1 MNTKLYLST
10 ALLLLAQWS
19 NAQKK
24 VGIGTESPKQTL
36 DVEGTMRIKE
46 LGPAKKNDIL
56 AWDEATQQV
65 VITPTSNDKYPFYYV
80 NIFIPVAIPN
90 SSNVPQGVN
99 VQNLPIRINPNKYDI
114 TVVSANLINT
124 RGKGKSVS
132 NSREYYHSNSK
143 SDYSVNF
150 PIVGGNINNN
160 QVSLFPIIARNNPN
174 DLNIYTGISGRVL
187 VDTDKDNA
195 TDESKLLLPD
205 GTYLLNMP
213 NPSIKLE
220 GAKNIKSTP
229 GHFEDTE
236 WGPRFVPGK
245 EIWDGTYKNY
255 YNLSITFPNVTE
267 RFGRGFMPWV
277 EGATGYTGQQE
288 DRNSRY
294 AWVVTIFVM
303 DKKWIKD

>member
-10 ALLLLAQWS
+10 ALLLLAQWG

-56 AWDEATQQV
+56 AWDKATQQV

-80 NIFIPVAIPN
+80 NLFIPVAIPN
-90 SSNVPQGVN
+90 RSNVLNLDN

-114 TVVSANLINT
+114 TIISANLINT
-124 RGKGKSVS
+124 RGKGTSISSSKG
-132 NSREYYHSNSK
+132 YYHSKSK

-150 PIVGGNINNN
+150 PIIGGNINNN
-160 QVSLFPIIARNNPN
+160 STNLFPIIVRNNPN
-174 DLNIYTGISGRVL
+174 DLSIYTGISGRVL

-195 TDESKLLLPD
+195 TNEGKLLLPD

-213 NPSIKLE
+213 SPSIKLE
-220 GAKNIKSTP
+220 GAKNVRVTP
-229 GHFEDTE
+229 GHYEDTDY
-236 WGPRFVPGK
+236 GLTYVPGK

-277 EGATGYTGQQE
+277 ESATNYEGQQE

>member
-80 NIFIPVAIPN
+80 NLFIPVAIPN
-90 SSNVPQGVN
+90 RSNVPQGVN

-124 RGKGKSVS
+124 RGKGKSIS
-132 NSREYYHSNSK
+132 SSKEYYHSNSK

-150 PIVGGNINNN
+150 PIIGGNINNN
-160 QVSLFPIIARNNPN
+160 RTSLFPIIVRNNPN
-174 DLNIYTGISGRVL
+174 DLSIYTGISGRVL

-205 GTYLLNMP
+205 GTYLLNIQ
-213 NPSIKLE
+213 NPSISL
-220 GAKNIKSTP
+220 GRYPNT
-229 GHFEDTE
+229 
-236 WGPRFVPGK
+236 
-245 EIWDGTYKNY
+245 NY
-255 YNLSITFPNVTE
+255 YLLSLSFPNVTE

-277 EGATGYTGQQE
+277 ESATNYEGQQE

>member
-36 DVEGTMRIKE
+36 DVEGTMRITE

-80 NIFIPVAIPN
+80 NVFIPVAIPN

-99 VQNLPIRINPNKYDI
+99 VQNLPIRINPNKYDA

-124 RGKGKSVS
+124 KGKGKSIS
-132 NSREYYHSNSK
+132 SSKEYYHSNSK

-160 QVSLFPIIARNNPN
+160 RTSLFPIISRNNPN
-174 DLNIYTGISGRVL
+174 DKNIYTGISGRVL
-187 VDTDKDNA
+187 VDTDKDNS
-195 TDESKLLLPD
+195 TDNNKLLLPD
-205 GTYLLNMP
+205 GTYLLNIQ
-213 NPSIKLE
+213 NPSISLNKYP
-220 GAKNIKSTP
+220 NT
-229 GHFEDTE
+229 
-236 WGPRFVPGK
+236 
-245 EIWDGTYKNY
+245 NY
-255 YNLSITFPNVTE
+255 YLLSLSFPNVTE
-267 RFGRGFMPWV
+267 RYGRGFMPWV
-277 EGATGYTGQQE
+277 EGATNYEGQQE

>member
-10 ALLLLAQWS
+10 ALLLLAQWG

-80 NIFIPVAIPN
+80 NLFIPVTIPN
-90 SSNVPQGVN
+90 NKGVPQGVN

-124 RGKGKSVS
+124 RGKGKSIS
-132 NSREYYHSNSK
+132 SSKEYYHSNSK

-150 PIVGGNINNN
+150 PIIGGNINNN
-160 QVSLFPIIARNNPN
+160 RTSLFPIIVRNNPN
-174 DLNIYTGISGRVL
+174 DLSIYTGISGRVL
-187 VDTDKDNA
+187 VDTDKDNS
-195 TDESKLLLPD
+195 TDNNKLLLPD
-205 GTYLLNMP
+205 GTYLLNIQ
-213 NPSIKLE
+213 NPSISL
-220 GAKNIKSTP
+220 GRYPNT
-229 GHFEDTE
+229 
-236 WGPRFVPGK
+236 
-245 EIWDGTYKNY
+245 NY
-255 YNLSITFPNVTE
+255 YLLSLSFPNVTE
-267 RFGRGFMPWV
+267 RYGRGFMPWV
-277 EGATGYTGQQE
+277 ESATNYEGQQG

>member
-10 ALLLLAQWS
+10 ALLLLAQWG

-56 AWDEATQQV
+56 AWDKATQQV

-80 NIFIPVAIPN
+80 NLFIPVAIPN
-90 SSNVPQGVN
+90 RSNVPQGVN

-114 TVVSANLINT
+114 TIVSANLINT
-124 RGKGKSVS
+124 RGKGKSIS
-132 NSREYYHSNSK
+132 SSKEYYHSNSK

-150 PIVGGNINNN
+150 PIIGGNINNN
-160 QVSLFPIIARNNPN
+160 RTSLFPIIVRNNPN
-174 DLNIYTGISGRVL
+174 DLSIYTGISGRVL
-187 VDTDKDNA
+187 VDTDKDNS
-195 TDESKLLLPD
+195 TDNNKLLLPD
-205 GTYLLNMP
+205 GTYLLNIQ
-213 NPSIKLE
+213 NPSISL
-220 GAKNIKSTP
+220 GRYPNT
-229 GHFEDTE
+229 
-236 WGPRFVPGK
+236 
-245 EIWDGTYKNY
+245 NY
-255 YNLSITFPNVTE
+255 YLLSLSFPNVTE

-277 EGATGYTGQQE
+277 ESATNYEGQQE

-303 DKKWIKD
+303 DKKWIQD

>member
-10 ALLLLAQWS
+10 ALLLLAQWG

-56 AWDEATQQV
+56 AWDKATQQV

-80 NIFIPVAIPN
+80 NLFIPVAIPN
-90 SSNVPQGVN
+90 RSNVPQGVN

-124 RGKGKSVS
+124 RGKGKSIS
-132 NSREYYHSNSK
+132 SSKEYYHSNSK

-150 PIVGGNINNN
+150 PIIGGNINNN
-160 QVSLFPIIARNNPN
+160 RTSLFPIIVRNNPN
-174 DLNIYTGISGRVL
+174 DLSIYTGISGRVL
-187 VDTDKDNA
+187 VDTDKDNS
-195 TDESKLLLPD
+195 TDNNKLLLPD
-205 GTYLLNMP
+205 GTYLLNIQ
-213 NPSIKLE
+213 NPSISL
-220 GAKNIKSTP
+220 GRYPNT
-229 GHFEDTE
+229 
-236 WGPRFVPGK
+236 
-245 EIWDGTYKNY
+245 NY
-255 YNLSITFPNVTE
+255 YLLSLSFPNVTE

-277 EGATGYTGQQE
+277 ESATNYEGQQE

>member
-10 ALLLLAQWS
+10 ALLLLAQWG

-56 AWDEATQQV
+56 AWDKATQQV

-80 NIFIPVAIPN
+80 NLFIPVAIPN
-90 SSNVPQGVN
+90 RSNVPQGVN

-124 RGKGKSVS
+124 RGKGKSIS
-132 NSREYYHSNSK
+132 SSKEYYHSKSK

-150 PIVGGNINNN
+150 PIIGGNINNN
-160 QVSLFPIIARNNPN
+160 RTSLFPIIVRNNPN
-174 DLNIYTGISGRVL
+174 DLSIYTGISGRVL
-187 VDTDKDNA
+187 VDTDKDNS
-195 TDESKLLLPD
+195 TDNNKLLLPD
-205 GTYLLNMP
+205 GTYLLNIQ
-213 NPSIKLE
+213 NPSISL
-220 GAKNIKSTP
+220 GRYPNT
-229 GHFEDTE
+229 
-236 WGPRFVPGK
+236 
-245 EIWDGTYKNY
+245 NY
-255 YNLSITFPNVTE
+255 YLLSLSFPNVTE

-277 EGATGYTGQQE
+277 ESATNYEGQQE